1 MKKRLAKAATVIMI
15 MTLINK
21 AIGFFRDA
29 LVGSAFGTTY
39 QTDAYNIAMNVSDF
53 LFIMI
58 ALAITTTFIPIL
70 SDTLNKK
77 GKDEMFKFANN
88 IMNITTALGIVLI
101 VFGIIFSPIIVKV
114 MALNANKETFDLAVK
129 LTRIS
134 VITLV
139 FLIMHS
145 GYTAILQTMDDFLGP
160 TVVGL
165 IYNIPVI
172 IYVLIGAKGGIY
184 GLTIATLIGSA
195 LRAFAQIPFL
205 YKHGFRFKLI
215 FDLKDQRIKRM
226 LMLILPVIIG
236 ASANQINKLVDQTLA
251 SGISNGGIS
260 ALTYGQRVSD
270 VIYATF
276 AVAIIT
282 VVFPTMSRA
291 ISESD
296 MKKFEFYMEKGINNM
311 NMILFPCTIGLI
323 VLSTPIITVIF
334 KHGVFDERSV
344 SMTSSALM
352 FYAIG
357 IPFFGLRDIFNKA
370 LYAMQ
375 DTKKSTINGVIA
387 VIVNI
392 ILSLIFI
399 GKLGLKGLALSTSLA
414 AIVATILLFR
424 GVREKTPNIETK
436 PILITTVKIFIASII
451 MGIGVRLTYNFISGF
466 NMLIAIMISVIIGVV
481 IYSFTLKIVKV
492 KEFDD
497 IIIYIGKKIGIA
509 K

>member
-21 AIGFFRDA
+21 AIGFLRDA

-77 GKDEMFKFANN
+77 GKEEMFDFANN
-88 IMNITTALGIVLI
+88 IMNITTLLGIILI
-101 VFGIIFSPIIVKV
+101 ILGVIFSPAIVKI
-114 MALNANKETFDLAVK
+114 MALNADSKTFNLAVN

-134 VITLV
+134 VVTLV

-165 IYNIPVI
+165 IFNIPVI
-172 IYVLIGAKGGIY
+172 VYILFGASGGVY
-184 GLTIATLIGSA
+184 GLTIATVIGAA
-195 LRAFAQIPFL
+195 LRALAQIPFL
-205 YKHGFRFKLI
+205 YKHGFRFKPILNLR
-215 FDLKDQRIKRM
+215 DKRIKKM

-251 SGISNGGIS
+251 SGIANGGIS
-260 ALTYGQRVSD
+260 ALVYGQRVSD

-282 VVFPTMSRA
+282 VIFPTMSMA
-291 ISESD
+291 ISED
-296 MKKFEFYMEKGINNM
+296 DGAKFKFYMEKGINNM

-334 KHGVFDERSV
+334 KHGIFDDRSV
-344 SMTSSALM
+344 EMTASALAY
-352 FYAIG
+352 YAIG
-357 IPFFGLRDIFNKA
+357 IPFFGLRDIFNKS
-370 LYAMQ
+370 LYAAQ
-375 DTKKSTINGVIA
+375 DTKKSTINGIIA
-387 VIVNI
+387 VIINI
-392 ILSLIFI
+392 ILSLLFI
-399 GKLGLKGLALSTSLA
+399 EKLGLKGLALSTSLA
-414 AIVATILLFR
+414 AIVATILLF
-424 GVREKTPNIETK
+424 GSVKQKIKNIETK
-436 PILITTVKIFIASII
+436 PIFKPTLKIFIASLI
-451 MGIGVRLTYNFISGF
+451 MGAIVKLSYDFMYEI
-466 NMLIAIMISVIIGVV
+466 NMLLAIGISIIIGVV
-481 IYSFTLKIVKV
+481 IYGLLLKVFKV
-492 KEFDD
+492 SEFEE
-497 IIIYIGKKIGIA
+497 IIIYIKSKI
-509 K
+509 KS